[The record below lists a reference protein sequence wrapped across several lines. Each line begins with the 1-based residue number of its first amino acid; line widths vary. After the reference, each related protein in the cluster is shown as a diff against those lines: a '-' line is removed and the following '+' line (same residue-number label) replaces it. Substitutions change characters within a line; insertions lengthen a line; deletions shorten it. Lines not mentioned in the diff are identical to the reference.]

1 MKKFLTVICIIL
13 ISAAVSFSKEKLPAD
28 VKTVTDKITKV
39 TTNYY
44 KSLGKVKSAK
54 ELAAI
59 IDKYSSDM
67 EKLGPQI
74 KALEAKY
81 GDSDEGAEDDSDED
95 SPDDMKDYEAMQE
108 DWAKLMSGTEFS
120 DALMKIQ
127 QYYSDPAVMKA
138 LERQS
143 KVMQDLGISDDGVD
157 EGDDNRD
164 DNRDDDSSEDDNGD
178 E

>member
-1 MKKFLTVICIIL
+1 MKKTLTVICIIL

-28 VKTVTDKITKV
+28 VKAVTDKITKV
-39 TTNYY
+39 TANYY
-44 KSLGKVKSAK
+44 KSIGKVKSAK
-54 ELAAI
+54 ELAVI
-59 IDKYSSDM
+59 IDKYSTDM

-81 GDSDEGAEDDSDED
+81 GDADESSDDDSDED
-95 SPDDMKDYEAMQE
+95 SPADMKDYEAMQE
-108 DWAKLMSGTEFS
+108 EWARLMSGTDFS

-157 EGDDNRD
+157 EGDDN
-164 DNRDDDSSEDDNGD
+164 GD

>member
-1 MKKFLTVICIIL
+1 MKKVSTVIFILL
-13 ISAAVSFSKEKLPAD
+13 ISAAVSFSKEKMPAD
-28 VKTVTDKITKV
+28 VKAVTDKITKI

-44 KSLGKVKSAK
+44 KSLVKVKSAK
-54 ELAAI
+54 ELAAV
-59 IDKYSSDM
+59 IDRYSSEM

-81 GDSDEGAEDDSDED
+81 GDTADETDAD
-95 SPDDMKDYEAMQE
+95 PDDENSAANDDYDSVQE
-108 DWAKLMSGTEFS
+108 EWAKQMSGTEFS

-143 KVMQDLGISDDGVD
+143 KVMQDLGISEDDGVD
-157 EGDDNRD
+157 EGDDNRED
-164 DNRDDDSSEDDNGD
+164 DNSEDDNGD